1 MLQVYLWAQPLQQHH
16 EVNMAELDL
25 LNYPGSKLGSITSPA
40 PSVLKPT
47 AKQTPLGSQDKGQ
60 EYLAQIEPEME
71 ELKKSTLAKS
81 EIDTAQREQQA
92 RSLATKQESL
102 SKATTA
108 QREAIEGSA
117 PYKEEK
123 TVQEQLKN
131 AAFVPRQDNA
141 QDLATLFSLINVLG
155 FAIGSGGK
163 GNAQQALAAMDGM
176 AKGYQQGRVDLYK
189 KEKDLFDT
197 SMKTL
202 KTKSDVLSKQVQEI
216 VELAARDKQ
225 AAAEKADAVFAQE
238 GADFYREYAKRF
250 GLAALSE
257 YDKQRVTGLTKA
269 FELKTNQENKSK
281 EFELREKQ
289 IESQERMRK
298 AQMQASEE
306 MKKMMFGLKQQ
317 DKVLPLSQGIRGV
330 ESLLTQIKDPEVKT
344 GLLSKASPIL
354 EKFQS
359 ISNDKEEFESAVTKN
374 LTGTDKTTLFLKNAL
389 LESYAIERAAAGGG
403 RLTVQMMKQA
413 GPVLDPANYKP
424 ETYEALL
431 EERRRVLYN
440 NLGDMG
446 YSPDKVK
453 EMSQQRPYTP
463 FSGQPTEQAPSASK
477 NMPTGEKLKSY
488 ADTHFNG
495 DESKARDYLSGQGY
509 K

>member
-1 MLQVYLWAQPLQQHH
+1 MHLVYLQAQPLQQHH

-163 GNAQQALAAMDGM
+163 GNAMQALSAMDGL

-216 VELAARDKQ
+216 VELAAKRWRNL
-225 AAAEKADAVFAQE
+225 KA
-238 GADFYREYAKRF
+238 
-250 GLAALSE
+250 
-257 YDKQRVTGLTKA
+257 
-269 FELKTNQENKSK
+269 
-281 EFELREKQ
+281 
-289 IESQERMRK
+289 
-298 AQMQASEE
+298 
-306 MKKMMFGLKQQ
+306 
-317 DKVLPLSQGIRGV
+317 
-330 ESLLTQIKDPEVKT
+330 
-344 GLLSKASPIL
+344 
-354 EKFQS
+354 
-359 ISNDKEEFESAVTKN
+359 
-374 LTGTDKTTLFLKNAL
+374 
-389 LESYAIERAAAGGG
+389 
-403 RLTVQMMKQA
+403 
-413 GPVLDPANYKP
+413 
-424 ETYEALL
+424 
-431 EERRRVLYN
+431 
-440 NLGDMG
+440 
-446 YSPDKVK
+446 
-453 EMSQQRPYTP
+453 
-463 FSGQPTEQAPSASK
+463 
-477 NMPTGEKLKSY
+477 
-488 ADTHFNG
+488 
-495 DESKARDYLSGQGY
+495 
-509 K
+509 

>member
-1 MLQVYLWAQPLQQHH
+1 
-16 EVNMAELDL
+16 MAELDL

-102 SKATTA
+102 SEATTA
-108 QREAIEGSA
+108 EREAIEGSA

-330 ESLLTQIKDPEVKT
+330 ESLLTQLQDPEVKT

-453 EMSQQRPYTP
+453 EMSQQRPYTS

-477 NMPTGEKLKSY
+477 TMPTGEKLKSY

-495 DESKARDYLSGQGY
+495 DESKARDYLSGQGV
-509 K
+509 

>member
-1 MLQVYLWAQPLQQHH
+1 
-16 EVNMAELDL
+16 MAELDL
-25 LNYPGSKLGSITSPA
+25 LNYPGSKLGAITSPA
-40 PSVLKPT
+40 PSVLKPS
-47 AKQTPLGSQDKGQ
+47 AKPTPLGPQDKGQ

-81 EIDTAQREQQA
+81 EIETAQKEQQA
-92 RSLATKQESL
+92 QSLAKKQQAL
-102 SKATTA
+102 SEATSA
-108 QREAIEGSA
+108 ERQAIEGSA

-155 FAIGSGGK
+155 FAIGRGGK

-189 KEKDLFDT
+189 REKDLFDT

-216 VELAARDKQ
+216 VQLAARDKQ
-225 AAAEKADAVFAQE
+225 AASEKADAVFAQE
-238 GADFYREYAKRF
+238 GADFYREYAKRY
-250 GLAALSE
+250 GLAALAE
-257 YDKQRVTGLTKA
+257 YDKQRVSGLTKA

-298 AQMQASEE
+298 AQIQANEE

-317 DKVLPLSQGIRGV
+317 DKVLPLSQGVRGV
-330 ESLLTQIKDPEVKT
+330 ESLLTQLQDPDVRT
-344 GLLSKASPIL
+344 GLLAKASPIL
-354 EKFQS
+354 EKFKS
-359 ISNDKEEFESAVTKN
+359 VIDDKEEFESAVNKN

-413 GPVLDPANYKP
+413 GPVLDPTNYTP
-424 ETYEALL
+424 QTYQALL
-431 EERRRVLYN
+431 EERRRALYN

-446 YSPDKVK
+446 YSPEKVK

-463 FSGQPTEQAPSASK
+463 FTPTATSQKPTLQEFLEKAKSANPDAS
-477 NMPTGEKLKSY
+477 E
-488 ADTHFNG
+488 ADLT
-495 DESKARDYLSGQGY
+495 DYYNKKYGG
-509 K
+509 

>member
-1 MLQVYLWAQPLQQHH
+1 
-16 EVNMAELDL
+16 
-25 LNYPGSKLGSITSPA
+25 
-40 PSVLKPT
+40 
-47 AKQTPLGSQDKGQ
+47 
-60 EYLAQIEPEME
+60 
-71 ELKKSTLAKS
+71 
-81 EIDTAQREQQA
+81 
-92 RSLATKQESL
+92 
-102 SKATTA
+102 
-108 QREAIEGSA
+108 
-117 PYKEEK
+117 
-123 TVQEQLKN
+123 
-131 AAFVPRQDNA
+131 
-141 QDLATLFSLINVLG
+141 
-155 FAIGSGGK
+155 
-163 GNAQQALAAMDGM
+163 
-176 AKGYQQGRVDLYK
+176 
-189 KEKDLFDT
+189 
-197 SMKTL
+197 MKTL

-250 GLAALSE
+250 GLAALAE

-298 AQMQASEE
+298 AQIQASEE

-344 GLLSKASPIL
+344 GLLSRASPIL
-354 EKFQS
+354 EKFES
-359 ISNDKEEFESAVTKN
+359 ISNDKEEFESAVIKN

-413 GPVLDPANYKP
+413 GPVLDPTNYKP

-477 NMPTGEKLKSY
+477 TMPTGEKLKSY

>member
-1 MLQVYLWAQPLQQHH
+1 
-16 EVNMAELDL
+16 MAELDL

-40 PSVLKPT
+40 PSVFKPET
-47 AKQTPLGSQDKGQ
+47 KQTPLGSQDKGQ

-92 RSLATKQESL
+92 RSLATKQQSL
-102 SKATTA
+102 SEATTA
-108 QREAIEGSA
+108 EREAIEGSA

-189 KEKDLFDT
+189 REKDLFDT

-216 VELAARDKQ
+216 VQLAARDKQ

-250 GLAALSE
+250 GLAALAE

-344 GLLSKASPIL
+344 GLLSKAFPIL

-413 GPVLDPANYKP
+413 GPVLDPTNYKP

-453 EMSQQRPYTP
+453 EMSQQRPYTS

-477 NMPTGEKLKSY
+477 TMPTGEKLKSY

>member
-1 MLQVYLWAQPLQQHH
+1 
-16 EVNMAELDL
+16 MAELDL

-81 EIDTAQREQQA
+81 EIDTAQKQQLAESTA
-92 RSLATKQESL
+92 RQKQSMSEASAAERQTIES
-102 SKATTA
+102 
-108 QREAIEGSA
+108 SA

-189 KEKDLFDT
+189 REKDLFDT

-216 VELAARDKQ
+216 VQLAARDKQ

-250 GLAALSE
+250 GLAALAE

-359 ISNDKEEFESAVTKN
+359 ISNDKEEFESAVNKAFPPQ
-374 LTGTDKTTLFLKNAL
+374 LTATDKTTLFLKNAL

-413 GPVLDPANYKP
+413 GPVLDPTNYKP

-431 EERRRVLYN
+431 EERRRALYN

>member
-1 MLQVYLWAQPLQQHH
+1 
-16 EVNMAELDL
+16 MAELDL
-25 LNYPGSKLGSITSPA
+25 LNYPGSKLGAITSPA
-40 PSVLKPT
+40 PSVLKPS
-47 AKQTPLGSQDKGQ
+47 AKPTPLGPQDKGQ
-60 EYLAQIEPEME
+60 EYLSQIEPEME

-81 EIDTAQREQQA
+81 EVETAQKEQQA
-92 RSLATKQESL
+92 QSLAKKQQAL
-102 SKATTA
+102 SEATSA
-108 QREAIEGSA
+108 ERQAIEGSA
-117 PYKEEK
+117 PYQEEK

-155 FAIGSGGK
+155 FAIGKGGK

-189 KEKDLFDT
+189 REKDLFDT

-216 VELAARDKQ
+216 VQLAARDKQ

-238 GADFYREYAKRF
+238 GADFYRDYAKLF
-250 GLAALSE
+250 GLAALAE
-257 YDKQRVTGLTKA
+257 YDKQRVSGLTKA
-269 FELKTNQENKSK
+269 FELKNNQENKEK
-281 EFELREKQ
+281 EFKLRERQ

-298 AQMQASEE
+298 AQLQANEE

-317 DKVLPLSQGIRGV
+317 DKVLPLSQGVRGV
-330 ESLLTQIKDPEVKT
+330 ESLLTQLQDPDVRT
-344 GLLSKASPIL
+344 GLLAKASPIL
-354 EKFQS
+354 EKFKS
-359 ISNDKEEFESAVTKN
+359 VIDDKEEFESAVNKN

-413 GPVLDPANYKP
+413 GPVLDPTNYTP
-424 ETYEALL
+424 QTYQALL
-431 EERRRVLYN
+431 EERRRALYN

-446 YSPDKVK
+446 YSPEKVK

-463 FSGQPTEQAPSASK
+463 FTPTATSQKPTLQEFLEKAKSANPDAS
-477 NMPTGEKLKSY
+477 E
-488 ADTHFNG
+488 ADLT
-495 DESKARDYLSGQGY
+495 DYYNKKYGG
-509 K
+509 

>member
-1 MLQVYLWAQPLQQHH
+1 
-16 EVNMAELDL
+16 MAELDL
-25 LNYPGSKLGSITSPA
+25 LNYPGSKLGAITSPA
-40 PSVLKPT
+40 PSVLKPST
-47 AKQTPLGSQDKGQ
+47 KQTPLGPQDKGQ

-81 EIDTAQREQQA
+81 EVDTAQREQQA
-92 RSLATKQESL
+92 KSLATKQQSL
-102 SKATTA
+102 SEATTA
-108 QREAIEGSA
+108 EREAIEGSA

-216 VELAARDKQ
+216 VQLAARDKQ

-238 GADFYREYAKRF
+238 GADFYREYAKRY
-250 GLAALSE
+250 GLAALAE
-257 YDKQRVTGLTKA
+257 YDKQRVSGLTKA

-281 EFELREKQ
+281 EFELRERQ

-298 AQMQASEE
+298 AQLQANEE

-317 DKVLPLSQGIRGV
+317 DKVLPLSQGVRGV
-330 ESLLTQIKDPEVKT
+330 ESLLTQLQDPDVKT
-344 GLLSKASPIL
+344 GLLARASPIL
-354 EKFQS
+354 EKFKS
-359 ISNDKEEFESAVTKN
+359 VIDDKEEFESAVNKG

-413 GPVLDPANYKP
+413 GPVLDPTNYTP
-424 ETYEALL
+424 QTYQALL
-431 EERRRVLYN
+431 EERRRALYN

-446 YSPDKVK
+446 YSPEKVK

-463 FSGQPTEQAPSASK
+463 FSPTSTSQKPSLQEFLDRAKSVNPDAS
-477 NMPTGEKLKSY
+477 
-488 ADTHFNG
+488 
-495 DESKARDYLSGQGY
+495 ESDLTDYYNKKYGG
-509 K
+509 

>member
-1 MLQVYLWAQPLQQHH
+1 
-16 EVNMAELDL
+16 MAELDL

-92 RSLATKQESL
+92 RSLATKQQSL
-102 SKATTA
+102 SEATTA
-108 QREAIEGSA
+108 EREAIEGSA

-189 KEKDLFDT
+189 REKDLFDT

-216 VELAARDKQ
+216 VQLAARDKQ

-250 GLAALSE
+250 GLAALAE

-344 GLLSKASPIL
+344 GLLSKAFPIL

-413 GPVLDPANYKP
+413 GPVLDPTNYKP

-453 EMSQQRPYTP
+453 EMSQQRPYTS

-477 NMPTGEKLKSY
+477 TMPTGEKLKSY